1 MNDLFTRVEPIGDL
15 TIENGEVVSMT
26 RPGDGNRTGVAAV
39 LYGLFRDKPCRKA
52 GGRRYGLTLE
62 YDADAML
69 YIFSYY
75 TPRQAEGSELLAA
88 SLTELLCRWPGG

>member
-1 MNDLFTRVEPIGDL
+1 MEPIGDL
-15 TIENGEVVSMT
+15 TIENGEVISMT

-75 TPRQAEGSELLAA
+75 NPSTGRRVRTSGGELDRVVMQMAGRIK
-88 SLTELLCRWPGG
+88 ELDRR